1 MISEK
6 FINKNN
12 IKYDLLGVV
21 VKYFVVQF
29 LQKRPGVL
37 TEIYCV
43 LLAFIFLDFVW
54 CWWHTIKQIF
64 HTLFCLISKLFTL
77 GNIIFILILMLI

>member
-1 MISEK
+1 MLGKFEFHWFFNVLMISEK

-29 LQKRPGVL
+29 LQKRPCVL

-43 LLAFIFLDFVW
+43 LLPLSSWI
-54 CWWHTIKQIF
+54 
-64 HTLFCLISKLFTL
+64 LFGVGGIQ
-77 GNIIFILILMLI
+77 